1 MDLDSLIER
10 KRERFEQLERE
21 IADPRLFENR
31 KRAGEIMREHASIK
45 ELLGRWKRL
54 ETARR
59 QLDDNR
65 ELATSRD
72 VEIAAMADDEI
83 PDLEERVTD
92 LEREI
97 QIDLLPPDENEDRD
111 AIVEIRAGTGGSEA
125 AIFAADLYRMYNR
138 YAEAAGLKTED
149 LESSPSEL
157 GGLKEVI
164 FRVSGE
170 SVFRKLRYESGV
182 HRVQRVPATEA
193 QGRIHTSTATVA
205 VLPEAQDVDVELKPD
220 DLRIEVSRA
229 GGPGGQGVNTT
240 DSAVQVLH
248 IPTGRI
254 VRCQDGRSQ
263 IKNKERALSILRARL
278 LERKQREEAEKY
290 SAQRRGQIGTGGRE
304 EKIRTYN
311 FPQNRVTDHRIGL
324 TLYNLDRVME
334 GDLGELIRALQVADV
349 AERLKESAVLSEL
362 ESSSPLRISLHQF
375 EADSARNLL
384 TTLRLDYERMTVL
397 DVLQSTTAY
406 FKKRGIENPRLN
418 AEHLLAHALGR
429 TRMELYLEFERT
441 LGEVE
446 LAPLRKLVQRRGEGE
461 PLQHLLGTVEFCGD
475 TFLCDNRALVPATR
489 NRAVRGTRRIKN
501 RESRIENRGRWNR
514 QRRDCAQSGK
524 KISRGT
530 NFRRGRLGRCA
541 RPHARK
547 RDPARLKW
555 TRPIEKKQSS

>member
-1 MDLDSLIER
+1 MDFNLLIER
-10 KRERFEQLERE
+10 KRERFARLERE
-21 IADPRLFENR
+21 IADPALFENR
-31 KRAGEIMREHASIK
+31 KRAGELMREHGNIK
-45 ELLGRWKRL
+45 QLLDKWNEL
-54 ETARR
+54 EAARK

-83 PDLEERVTD
+83 PDLEKRVAD
-92 LEREI
+92 LEREL
-97 QIDLLPPDENEDRD
+97 QLTLLPRNENEDRD

-138 YAEAAGLKTED
+138 YAEATGLKTED

-164 FRVSGE
+164 FKVSGE

-205 VLPEAQDVDVELKPD
+205 VLPEAEDVDIELKPE

-248 IPTGRI
+248 IPTGTI

-278 LERKQREEAEKY
+278 LERKQQEEAEKY

-311 FPQNRVTDHRIGL
+311 FPQDRVTDHRIGL
-324 TLYNLDRVME
+324 TLYNLDRVM
-334 GDLGELIRALQVADV
+334 DGELEEMIMALQAADT
-349 AERLKESAVLSEL
+349 AARLKES
-362 ESSSPLRISLHQF
+362 
-375 EADSARNLL
+375 
-384 TTLRLDYERMTVL
+384 
-397 DVLQSTTAY
+397 STTA
-406 FKKRGIENPRLN
+406 
-418 AEHLLAHALGR
+418 
-429 TRMELYLEFERT
+429 
-441 LGEVE
+441 
-446 LAPLRKLVQRRGEGE
+446 
-461 PLQHLLGTVEFCGD
+461 
-475 TFLCDNRALVPATR
+475 
-489 NRAVRGTRRIKN
+489 
-501 RESRIENRGRWNR
+501 
-514 QRRDCAQSGK
+514 
-524 KISRGT
+524 
-530 NFRRGRLGRCA
+530 
-541 RPHARK
+541 
-547 RDPARLKW
+547 
-555 TRPIEKKQSS
+555 

>member
-10 KRERFEQLERE
+10 KRERFEQLDRE
-21 IADPRLFENR
+21 IADPRLFDNR

-45 ELLGRWKRL
+45 ELLARWNQL

-83 PDLEERVTD
+83 PDLEKRVRD

-97 QIDLLPPDENEDRD
+97 QISLLPPDENEDRD

-125 AIFAADLYRMYNR
+125 AIFAADLYRMYHR
-138 YAEAAGLKTED
+138 HAEAAGLKTED

-157 GGLKEVI
+157 GGLKEAI

-205 VLPEAQDVDVELKPD
+205 VLPEAQDVDLELKPD

-248 IPTGRI
+248 IPTGTI

-324 TLYNLDRVME
+324 TLYNLDRVMD
-334 GDLGELIRALQVADV
+334 GDLGELIQSLQTADV
-349 AERLKESAVLSEL
+349 AERLKESAV
-362 ESSSPLRISLHQF
+362 
-375 EADSARNLL
+375 
-384 TTLRLDYERMTVL
+384 V
-397 DVLQSTTAY
+397 
-406 FKKRGIENPRLN
+406 
-418 AEHLLAHALGR
+418 
-429 TRMELYLEFERT
+429 
-441 LGEVE
+441 
-446 LAPLRKLVQRRGEGE
+446 
-461 PLQHLLGTVEFCGD
+461 
-475 TFLCDNRALVPATR
+475 
-489 NRAVRGTRRIKN
+489 
-501 RESRIENRGRWNR
+501 
-514 QRRDCAQSGK
+514 
-524 KISRGT
+524 
-530 NFRRGRLGRCA
+530 
-541 RPHARK
+541 
-547 RDPARLKW
+547 
-555 TRPIEKKQSS
+555 

>member
-1 MDLDSLIER
+1 LFSTVIPASLRDRGSLFMDFNLLIER
-10 KRERFEQLERE
+10 KRGRFAQLERE
-21 IADPRLFENR
+21 IADPGLFENR
-31 KRAGEIMREHASIK
+31 KRAGEVMREHSSIK
-45 ELLGRWKRL
+45 QLLEKWNDL
-54 ETARR
+54 EAARK

-83 PDLEERVTD
+83 PDLEKRVVD
-92 LEREI
+92 LERELRI
-97 QIDLLPPDENEDRD
+97 AFLPPDQNEDRD
-111 AIVEIRAGTGGSEA
+111 AIVEIRAGAGGSEA
-125 AIFAADLYRMYNR
+125 AIFAADLYRMYNH

-164 FRVSGE
+164 FKVSGE

-205 VLPEAQDVDVELKPD
+205 VLPEAEDVDIELKPE

-248 IPTGRI
+248 IPTGTI

-278 LERKQREEAEKY
+278 LERKQQEEAEKY

-324 TLYNLDRVME
+324 TLYNLDRVM
-334 GDLGELIRALQVADV
+334 DGEIEEMIIALQAADI
-349 AERLKESAVLSEL
+349 AARLKES
-362 ESSSPLRISLHQF
+362 
-375 EADSARNLL
+375 SA
-384 TTLRLDYERMTVL
+384 
-397 DVLQSTTAY
+397 TA
-406 FKKRGIENPRLN
+406 
-418 AEHLLAHALGR
+418 
-429 TRMELYLEFERT
+429 
-441 LGEVE
+441 
-446 LAPLRKLVQRRGEGE
+446 
-461 PLQHLLGTVEFCGD
+461 
-475 TFLCDNRALVPATR
+475 
-489 NRAVRGTRRIKN
+489 
-501 RESRIENRGRWNR
+501 
-514 QRRDCAQSGK
+514 
-524 KISRGT
+524 
-530 NFRRGRLGRCA
+530 
-541 RPHARK
+541 
-547 RDPARLKW
+547 
-555 TRPIEKKQSS
+555 

>member
-1 MDLDSLIER
+1 MPSALLGGWPSRPFIFMDINLLIER
-10 KRERFEQLERE
+10 KRERFAELERD
-21 IADPRLFENR
+21 IADPHLFDNR
-31 KRAGEIMREHASIK
+31 KRAGEIMREHASVK
-45 ELLGRWKRL
+45 QLLERWNELDA
-54 ETARR
+54 ARR

-65 ELATSRD
+65 ELVTSRD

-83 PDLEERVTD
+83 PDLEKRVVD

-97 QIDLLPPDENEDRD
+97 QIGLLPPDEHENRD
-111 AIVEIRAGTGGSEA
+111 AIVEIRAGTGGNEA

-138 YAEAAGLKTED
+138 YAESVGLKTED

-164 FRVSGE
+164 FRVSGDA
-170 SVFRKLRYESGV
+170 VFRKLRYESGV

-205 VLPEAQDVDVELKPD
+205 VLPEAEDVDLELKPD

-248 IPTGRI
+248 IPTGTI

-324 TLYNLDRVME
+324 TLYNLDRVMN
-334 GDLGELIRALQVADV
+334 GDLGELIRALQAAGVK
-349 AERLKESAVLSEL
+349 ERLGDVVESAALSA
-362 ESSSPLRISLHQF
+362 S
-375 EADSARNLL
+375 
-384 TTLRLDYERMTVL
+384 
-397 DVLQSTTAY
+397 
-406 FKKRGIENPRLN
+406 
-418 AEHLLAHALGR
+418 
-429 TRMELYLEFERT
+429 
-441 LGEVE
+441 
-446 LAPLRKLVQRRGEGE
+446 
-461 PLQHLLGTVEFCGD
+461 
-475 TFLCDNRALVPATR
+475 
-489 NRAVRGTRRIKN
+489 
-501 RESRIENRGRWNR
+501 
-514 QRRDCAQSGK
+514 
-524 KISRGT
+524 
-530 NFRRGRLGRCA
+530 
-541 RPHARK
+541 
-547 RDPARLKW
+547 
-555 TRPIEKKQSS
+555 